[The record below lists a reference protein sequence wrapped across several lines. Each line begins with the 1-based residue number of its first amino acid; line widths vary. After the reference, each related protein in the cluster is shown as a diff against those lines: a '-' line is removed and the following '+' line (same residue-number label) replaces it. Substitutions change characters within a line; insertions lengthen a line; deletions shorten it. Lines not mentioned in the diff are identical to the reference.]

1 MHKQVKRAAVTAAA
15 ILFGPV
21 VLLAQSGFGGL
32 GGFGGGF
39 SGMAAGSVP
48 PDVPSVRPWLGIN
61 GHATKTTYQ
70 DEDTRLRYGSTVAG
84 GLNVSRG
91 WQRTGLAGS
100 YTFIAP
106 LANNFNRSYLGRGS
120 SHVGGIQV
128 VHQFSQRLTWNL
140 SGMGGSSNGGY
151 GFGGGIGGF
160 AGLGPSG
167 MMGGMNSPIGMA
179 SASSQIVSA
188 QNMADNGLVDNELFS
203 ARVNFAGVN
212 TGLSYAV
219 DQRNQFSINAGANR
233 VRRDLDY
240 LVGVNS
246 VGFGGGY
253 SRLINDRVTTGVQY
267 ALNLFEYPGYYG
279 GNQIHSVGW
288 NLRYTITPTVH
299 FNMNVG
305 GYLYRVNNISTVR
318 LPQEMADLLGTATV
332 QTVNDI
338 SNRGFMGGATLGKT
352 FRVGSAQLSYF
363 RGARPGYG
371 LLFATQQESVN
382 AGYSVGISRVSLGV
396 SANYS
401 RGKSISSVAGSTQ
414 NKALMGTASVRLFG
428 GLHATGS
435 ASRHWIKV
443 GTGSNFTSIA
453 ATLGIAFSPGSY
465 PLWF

>member
-1 MHKQVKRAAVTAAA
+1 MRTQVTRAAVAVAVILLCPAA
-15 ILFGPV
+15 
-21 VLLAQSGFGGL
+21 LLAQSGFGGL

-39 SGMAAGSVP
+39 GGIGAGSVP

-61 GHATKTTYQ
+61 GHATKTTYE
-70 DEDTRLRYGSTVAG
+70 DERTRFQYGSTIAG

-106 LANNFNRSYLGRGS
+106 LANNFNRSYMGRGS

-128 VHQFSQRLTWNL
+128 MHQFSQRLTWNL
-140 SGMGGSSNGGY
+140 SGMFGSSNGGY

-160 AGLGPSG
+160 AGLGTG
-167 MMGGMNSPIGMA
+167 MMGGLNSPIGMA
-179 SASSQIVSA
+179 SASSQVVSA
-188 QNMADNGLVDNELFS
+188 QNLADNGLVDNELFS
-203 ARVNFAGVN
+203 ARVNFAGIN

-219 DQRNQFSINAGANR
+219 DQRNHFSVNAGANR

-253 SRLINDRVTTGVQY
+253 SRLISDRLTTGVQY

-299 FNMNVG
+299 FNMNLG
-305 GYLYRVNNISTVR
+305 GYLYRVNNITTVR
-318 LPQEMADLLGTATV
+318 LPQEMADLLGAATV
-332 QTVNDI
+332 QTVNDMTH
-338 SNRGFMGGATLGKT
+338 RGFMGGATLGKS
-352 FRVGSAQLSYF
+352 FRVGSARVSYF

-371 LLFATQQESVN
+371 LLFATQHESVTT
-382 AGYSVGISRVSLGV
+382 GYSVGVGRVSLGA
-396 SANYS
+396 SALYS
-401 RGKSISSVAGSTQ
+401 RGKSISSLAGSTQ
-414 NKALMGTASVRLFG
+414 NKALMANASLRLFG

-435 ASRHWIKV
+435 AAHHWIKV
-443 GTGSNFTSIA
+443 GNGSHYKSVA